1 MNRHELITYLT
12 NRCRVACD
20 FVKELDSAGFDQFFQ
35 LRQLNTAGN
44 FTAAANVLLN
54 LNKC

>member
-1 MNRHELITYLT
+1 MNRHELITYLIK
-12 NRCRVACD
+12 RCKVACD
-20 FVKELDSAGFDQFFQ
+20 FVKEIDSVGFDQFFQ

-44 FTAAANVLLN
+44 CTAAANVLLN